1 MRHRV
6 ASHQFNRHTKGRKA
20 LLMNMVRSLLETG
33 SVTTTKAKAIELARI
48 ADKVIARAQRNDLT
62 SRRVL
67 HRFFGKRDVVNTLVD
82 TIAPAF
88 ADRKSGF
95 TTMSVLGTRRG
106 DAALLAKVSLVSMP
120 EKMGSFKPA
129 KKPVAATKKSAP
141 AEKKAA
147 EKTEK
152 VVKKA
157 TKK

>member
-1 MRHRV
+1 
-6 ASHQFNRHTKGRKA
+6 
-20 LLMNMVRSLLETG
+20 MVRSLLETG

-129 KKPVAATKKSAP
+129 KKPAEVTKKATP
-141 AEKKAA
+141 VKKQPTT
-147 EKTEK
+147 KPEK